1 MAKRSVQTWLCS
13 WQEICNRVTHSIII
27 RMKTKKYIL
36 FLLGFVGLTAFTILA
51 INNYEVTKDFSI
63 EFKSKDP
70 SGSFKIMEG
79 RIDFDEKDLSAAKFD
94 LKIDI
99 RSIST
104 GNGMMTKKAQ
114 TAEWFDTA
122 KYPYAKFKSTKVEKK
137 DGNLYHIIGE
147 LTIKGITKTVTVPA
161 NYSNSGSKKITF
173 KGTFNVN
180 RIDFKV
186 GKKST
191 AVPDIMKVNFEIPA
205 QGN

>member
-1 MAKRSVQTWLCS
+1 
-13 WQEICNRVTHSIII
+13 
-27 RMKTKKYIL
+27 MKTLRISL
-36 FLLGFVGLTAFTILA
+36 FSICALIVLGAFTYVLLDH
-51 INNYEVTKDFSI
+51 YEVSKDFSI

-79 RIDFDEKDLSAAKFD
+79 DIDFDEKDLSSSNFD
-94 LKIDI
+94 FKIDV

-114 TAEWFDTA
+114 TPEWFDSA

-137 DGNLYHIIGE
+137 EGSTYNIIGN

-161 NYSNSGSKKITF
+161 TYVKSGSKITF

-186 GKKST
+186 GKKSD

-205 QGN
+205 LSK

>member
-1 MAKRSVQTWLCS
+1 
-13 WQEICNRVTHSIII
+13 
-27 RMKTKKYIL
+27 MKIKNYFFIL
-36 FLLGFVGLTAFTILA
+36 AAVIGLSAFTFVALD
-51 INNYEVTKDFSI
+51 YFEVSNDFSL

-79 RIDFDEKDLSAAKFD
+79 QIEFDEKDLTKANFD
-94 LKIDI
+94 FKIDI

-122 KYPYAKFKSTKVEKK
+122 KYPFAKFKSTKVENKE
-137 DGNLYHIIGE
+137 GNLYQITGN
-147 LTIKGITKTVTVPA
+147 LTINGITKTVTVPA
-161 NYSNSGSKKITF
+161 TYRNAGAKKITF

-205 QGN
+205 LSK

>member
-1 MAKRSVQTWLCS
+1 
-13 WQEICNRVTHSIII
+13 
-27 RMKTKKYIL
+27 MKTKKYIL

-79 RIDFDEKDLSAAKFD
+79 QIDFDEKDLDNSNFD
-94 LKIDI
+94 FKIDV

-114 TAEWFDTA
+114 TPEWFDSA
-122 KYPYAKFKSTKVEKK
+122 KHPYAKFKSTKVEKK
-137 DGNLYHIIGE
+137 EGNLYNITGN

-161 NYSNSGSKKITF
+161 NYSKSGSKITF
-173 KGTFNVN
+173 KGTFNIN

>member
-1 MAKRSVQTWLCS
+1 
-13 WQEICNRVTHSIII
+13 
-27 RMKTKKYIL
+27 MKTKKYI
-36 FLLGFVGLTAFTILA
+36 FMILGFVGLTAFTMLA
-51 INNYEVTKDFSI
+51 INNYEVTQDFSI

-79 RIDFDEKDLSAAKFD
+79 QIDFDEKDLSAAKFD
-94 LKIDI
+94 FKIDI

-122 KYPYAKFKSTKVEKK
+122 KYPFAKFKSSKVEKK

-161 NYSNSGSKKITF
+161 NYSNSGAKKITF

-191 AVPDIMKVNFEIPA
+191 AVPDIMKVHFEIPA
-205 QGN
+205 QGKS

>member
-1 MAKRSVQTWLCS
+1 MKALKIYLISFCSVL
-13 WQEICNRVTHSIII
+13 
-27 RMKTKKYIL
+27 
-36 FLLGFVGLTAFTILA
+36 LLGAFTYVLLDH
-51 INNYEVTKDFSI
+51 YQVTKDFSI

-79 RIDFDEKDLSAAKFD
+79 QIDFDEKDLSNSSFD
-94 LKIDI
+94 FKIDV

-114 TAEWFDTA
+114 TPEWFDSA
-122 KYPYAKFKSTKVEKK
+122 KHPFAKFKSTKVEKK
-137 DGNLYHIIGE
+137 EGNLYNITGN

-161 NYSNSGSKKITF
+161 NYSKSGSKITF

-205 QGN
+205 QGK

>member
-79 RIDFDEKDLSAAKFD
+79 QIDFDEKDLDNSNFD
-94 LKIDI
+94 FKIDV

-114 TAEWFDTA
+114 TPEWFDSA
-122 KYPYAKFKSTKVEKK
+122 KHPYAKFKSTKVEKK
-137 DGNLYHIIGE
+137 EGNLYNITGN

-161 NYSNSGSKKITF
+161 NYSKSGSKITF
-173 KGTFNVN
+173 KGTFNIN

-205 QGN
+205 QGK

>member
-1 MAKRSVQTWLCS
+1 
-13 WQEICNRVTHSIII
+13 
-27 RMKTKKYIL
+27 MKTKKYIL

-79 RIDFDEKDLSAAKFD
+79 QIDFDEKDLANSNFD
-94 LKIDI
+94 FKIDV

-114 TAEWFDTA
+114 TPEWFDSA
-122 KYPYAKFKSTKVEKK
+122 KHPYAKFKSTKVEKK
-137 DGNLYHIIGE
+137 EGNLYNITGN

-161 NYSNSGSKKITF
+161 NYSNTSGKKITF

>member
-1 MAKRSVQTWLCS
+1 
-13 WQEICNRVTHSIII
+13 
-27 RMKTKKYIL
+27 MKTKKYIL

-79 RIDFDEKDLSAAKFD
+79 QIDFDEKDLANSNFD
-94 LKIDI
+94 FKIDV

-114 TAEWFDTA
+114 TPEWFDSA
-122 KYPYAKFKSTKVEKK
+122 KHPYAKFKSTKVEKK
-137 DGNLYHIIGE
+137 EGNLYNITGN

-161 NYSNSGSKKITF
+161 NYSKSGSKITF
-173 KGTFNVN
+173 KGTFNIN

>member
-1 MAKRSVQTWLCS
+1 MKKLKLSLLS
-13 WQEICNRVTHSIII
+13 ICVL
-27 RMKTKKYIL
+27 L
-36 FLLGFVGLTAFTILA
+36 FLGAFTYVALDH
-51 INNYEVTKDFSI
+51 YVVSKEFSI

-79 RIDFDEKDLSAAKFD
+79 EIDFDEKDLANSSFD
-94 LKIDI
+94 FKIDV

-114 TAEWFDTA
+114 TPEWFDAT

-137 DGNLYHIIGE
+137 DGSTYNIIGN

-161 NYSNSGSKKITF
+161 TYSKAGSKITF
-173 KGTFNVN
+173 KGTFYVN

-186 GKKST
+186 GKKSD

-205 QGN
+205 QGK

>member
-1 MAKRSVQTWLCS
+1 
-13 WQEICNRVTHSIII
+13 
-27 RMKTKKYIL
+27 MKTLKISLISFSAIFL
-36 FLLGFVGLTAFTILA
+36 FGAFTYLILDH
-51 INNYEVTKDFSI
+51 YEVSKDFSI

-70 SGSFKIMEG
+70 SGSFKTMEG
-79 RIDFDEKDLSAAKFD
+79 QIEFDEKDLANANFD
-94 LKIDI
+94 FKIDI

-114 TAEWFDTA
+114 TPEWFDTA

-137 DGNLYHIIGE
+137 EGSTYNINGN

-161 NYSNSGSKKITF
+161 AYTKSGGKITF

-180 RIDFKV
+180 RMDFKV
-186 GKKST
+186 GKKSD

-205 QGN
+205 QSK

>member
-1 MAKRSVQTWLCS
+1 
-13 WQEICNRVTHSIII
+13 
-27 RMKTKKYIL
+27 MKTLKIFFISIAAIFL
-36 FLLGFVGLTAFTILA
+36 FGAFTYLILDH
-51 INNYEVTKDFSI
+51 YEVSKDFSI

-70 SGSFKIMEG
+70 SGSFKTMEG
-79 RIDFDEKDLSAAKFD
+79 QIEFDEKDLANSSFD
-94 LKIDI
+94 FKIDI

-114 TAEWFDTA
+114 TPEWFDTA

-137 DGNLYHIIGE
+137 EGSTYNIIGN

-161 NYSNSGSKKITF
+161 TYTKSGSKITF

-180 RIDFKV
+180 RMDFKV
-186 GKKST
+186 GKKSD

-205 QGN
+205 QSK

>member
-1 MAKRSVQTWLCS
+1 
-13 WQEICNRVTHSIII
+13 
-27 RMKTKKYIL
+27 MKTKNY
-36 FLLGFVGLTAFTILA
+36 LLALLAIIGMTAFTLVVLEH
-51 INNYEVTKDFSI
+51 YEVTKDFSI

-79 RIDFDEKDLSAAKFD
+79 QIDFDEKDLANSNFD
-94 LKIDI
+94 FKIDV

-114 TAEWFDTA
+114 TPEWFDSA
-122 KYPYAKFKSTKVEKK
+122 KHPFAKFKSTKVEKK
-137 DGNLYHIIGE
+137 EGNLYNITGN

-161 NYSNSGSKKITF
+161 NYSNTSGKKITF

-205 QGN
+205 QGK

>member
-1 MAKRSVQTWLCS
+1 
-13 WQEICNRVTHSIII
+13 
-27 RMKTKKYIL
+27 MKTKKYIL

-79 RIDFDEKDLSAAKFD
+79 QIDFDEKDLANSNFD
-94 LKIDI
+94 FKIDV

-114 TAEWFDTA
+114 TPEWFDSA
-122 KYPYAKFKSTKVEKK
+122 KHPYAKFKSTKVEKK
-137 DGNLYHIIGE
+137 EGNLYNITGN

-161 NYSNSGSKKITF
+161 NYSKSGSKITF
-173 KGTFNVN
+173 KGTFNIN

-205 QGN
+205 QGK

>member
-1 MAKRSVQTWLCS
+1 
-13 WQEICNRVTHSIII
+13 
-27 RMKTKKYIL
+27 MKTKKYIL

-79 RIDFDEKDLSAAKFD
+79 QIDFDEKDLANSNFD
-94 LKIDI
+94 FKIDV

-114 TAEWFDTA
+114 TPEWFDSA
-122 KYPYAKFKSTKVEKK
+122 KHPFAKFKSTKVEKK
-137 DGNLYHIIGE
+137 EGNLYNITGS

-161 NYSNSGSKKITF
+161 NYSKSGSKITF

-205 QGN
+205 QGK

>member
-1 MAKRSVQTWLCS
+1 LAGNLLSNKK
-13 WQEICNRVTHSIII
+13 EK
-27 RMKTKKYIL
+27 MKTLKISL
-36 FLLGFVGLTAFTILA
+36 ISLSAIFLLGAFTYLILDH
-51 INNYEVTKDFSI
+51 YEVSKDFSI

-70 SGSFKIMEG
+70 SGSFKTMEG
-79 RIDFDEKDLSAAKFD
+79 QIDFDEKDLASSNFD
-94 LKIDI
+94 FKIDV

-114 TAEWFDTA
+114 TPEWFDSA

-137 DGNLYHIIGE
+137 EGNLYNITGN

-161 NYSNSGSKKITF
+161 NYAKAGSKITF

-186 GKKST
+186 GKKSD

-205 QGN
+205 QGK

>member
-1 MAKRSVQTWLCS
+1 
-13 WQEICNRVTHSIII
+13 
-27 RMKTKKYIL
+27 MKSKKYIL
-36 FLLGFVGLTAFTILA
+36 FFLAFVGLTAFTILA

-79 RIDFDEKDLSAAKFD
+79 QIDFDEKDLSAAKFD
-94 LKIDI
+94 FKIDI

-147 LTIKGITKTVTVPA
+147 LTIKGTTKMVTVPA
-161 NYSNSGSKKITF
+161 SYSKSGSKVTF

-205 QGN
+205 QAN

>member
-1 MAKRSVQTWLCS
+1 MAKRSIQTWLCS
-13 WQEICNRVTHSIII
+13 WQEICNRVTHSIVK
-27 RMKTKKYIL
+27 RMKSKKYIL
-36 FLLGFVGLTAFTILA
+36 FFLAFVGLTAFTILA

-79 RIDFDEKDLSAAKFD
+79 QIDFDEKDLSAAKFD
-94 LKIDI
+94 FKIDI

-147 LTIKGITKTVTVPA
+147 LTIKEITKTVTVPA
-161 NYSNSGSKKITF
+161 NYSNAGAKKITF

-205 QGN
+205 QAN

>member
-1 MAKRSVQTWLCS
+1 LNKKEKMKKLKLSLLS
-13 WQEICNRVTHSIII
+13 ICAL
-27 RMKTKKYIL
+27 L
-36 FLLGFVGLTAFTILA
+36 FLGAFTYVALDH
-51 INNYEVTKDFSI
+51 YVVSKEFSI

-79 RIDFDEKDLSAAKFD
+79 DIDFDEKDLANSSFD
-94 LKIDI
+94 FKIDV

-114 TAEWFDTA
+114 TPEWFDAT

-137 DGNLYHIIGE
+137 DGSTYNIIGN

-161 NYSNSGSKKITF
+161 NYSKAGSKITF
-173 KGTFNVN
+173 KGTFMVN

-205 QGN
+205 QGK

>member
-1 MAKRSVQTWLCS
+1 
-13 WQEICNRVTHSIII
+13 
-27 RMKTKKYIL
+27 MKTKKYIL

-79 RIDFDEKDLSAAKFD
+79 QIDFDEKDLANSNFD
-94 LKIDI
+94 FKIDV

-114 TAEWFDTA
+114 TPEWFDSA
-122 KYPYAKFKSTKVEKK
+122 KHPYAKFKSTKVEKK
-137 DGNLYHIIGE
+137 EGNLYNITGN

-161 NYSNSGSKKITF
+161 NYSNTSGKKITF

-205 QGN
+205 QGK